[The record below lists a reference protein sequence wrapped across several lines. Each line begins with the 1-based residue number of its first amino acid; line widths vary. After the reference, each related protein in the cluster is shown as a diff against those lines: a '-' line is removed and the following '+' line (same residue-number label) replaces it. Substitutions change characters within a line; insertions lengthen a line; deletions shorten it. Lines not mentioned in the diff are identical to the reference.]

1 LEEYWTDFYQD
12 ARHAGE
18 SLSMHAADLSIFI
31 RERCKAFL
39 REAKIREPNYNR
51 NDSSSSTN
59 RVLQAPITCRN
70 FFDVWIP
77 ATLLIGDTRQHQ
89 GVEAG
94 RPFQQLQEAG
104 MRTAKLEEIVRQKDP
119 ALKATVEMLAHGQ
132 TTAAIDLTRTRHSQ
146 PDCRCARTRP
156 HDCTELRCQSG
167 TDLNRFS
174 DNASRQ
180 ELNRAVQE
188 LKAIGCRRLKNT
200 AFVC

>member
-1 LEEYWTDFYQD
+1 
-12 ARHAGE
+12 
-18 SLSMHAADLSIFI
+18 MHAADLSIFI

-119 ALKATVEMLAHGQ
+119 ALKATVEMLTHGQ
-132 TTAAIDLTRTRHSQ
+132 TTAAIEALQERGTVNQIVDAQERVHTIARNYVASPERTLIVS
-146 PDCRCARTRP
+146 PTMP
-156 HDCTELRCQSG
+156 HAKS
-167 TDLNRFS
+167 
-174 DNASRQ
+174 
-180 ELNRAVQE
+180 
-188 LKAIGCRRLKNT
+188 
-200 AFVC
+200 